1 MAKINPCFKK
11 IFITFNSL
19 FAILGVVLFSLAMIG
34 HRYTDQI
41 PNMYGVIALYVIGS
55 VIFIF
60 SCLGVF
66 AAYKESKWAL
76 IVFFVFMCITTIILL
91 RVAVPIAISKHEIIS
106 TVKDEFQKMS
116 LTKDMAPSFD
126 IIQSHFQCC
135 GLSNGY
141 QDWNGQVPESCN
153 CNNGD
158 DKSAICVRTTSYQNP
173 YLFRASE
180 NRWVWSKP
188 CVDVIIYYVEKL
200 LSIFLGLMFG
210 LAALA
215 ILGGMMSFGMIIR
228 VSALDPS
235 PSQFS
240 SQFPSLPL
248 SYSPPKYSEVV
259 NY

>member
-1 MAKINPCFKK
+1 MNGRRKPRMAARNVGGSAVRFGKKSAAVERVPVGRHFPVSRAQSPASSSSSSSFKPCSLSRLFHPSFNCHPSAVKTLLPAVANMAKINPCFKK

-76 IVFFVFMCITTIILL
+76 IV
-91 RVAVPIAISKHEIIS
+91 
-106 TVKDEFQKMS
+106 
-116 LTKDMAPSFD
+116 
-126 IIQSHFQCC
+126 
-135 GLSNGY
+135 
-141 QDWNGQVPESCN
+141 
-153 CNNGD
+153 
-158 DKSAICVRTTSYQNP
+158 
-173 YLFRASE
+173 
-180 NRWVWSKP
+180 P